1 MALSLHPSYLGRF
14 QMPGQTKSPSFM
26 PHPARAL
33 TKAAWVRAGKTSF
46 NQTLYLPW
54 DVAGK
59 WRVQTGRARKTQ
71 GNRQLY
77 CGPRRLLHFSNT
89 VELRNSR
96 CPKPEMWDCNSPHF
110 IGKQTEA
117 WSVEGIKGSCFSN
130 RGSTLFP
137 KSCFKVIPFLAE
149 TKVETRRSGL

>member
-46 NQTLYLPW
+46 NKTLYLLW
-54 DVAGK
+54 DVVGK

-71 GNRQLY
+71 GKEQA
-77 CGPRRLLHFSNT
+77 
-89 VELRNSR
+89 VVLRSQEAASFLKHSR
-96 CPKPEMWDCNSPHF
+96 AEKFQVS
-110 IGKQTEA
+110 
-117 WSVEGIKGSCFSN
+117 
-130 RGSTLFP
+130 
-137 KSCFKVIPFLAE
+137 LA
-149 TKVETRRSGL
+149 